1 MQVAAARVKLLDRY
15 IASVV
20 ISGTAVAL
28 LVIMGLNVFFE
39 VIRQVDEVGEG
50 SYTLAMMLQ
59 YVALTQP
66 RSLYDLFPTA
76 ALLGGLTGLGALSVN
91 SELVAMR
98 ACGFRIWR
106 IVRSVVQAG
115 LLMLVVVVTIGE
127 FIAPTAEQ
135 YAQQLRAVALD
146 KRIDFMGTF
155 GLWVRDDSR
164 YIFAKRVIAED
175 SLADLSVFE
184 FDDER
189 RLVKSTHVN
198 TARYKD
204 GEWILRDVSQ
214 SIIAEDRVT
223 TRHEEKI
230 AWPSLLTPELIGI
243 VVLKP
248 DNMSV
253 PDIKQF
259 ISYLEEN
266 GLDSTQYRYAYWKRF
281 VTPLSALVL
290 LFIAVPFVFGSLRSV
305 GNAQRIFV
313 GVLAGF
319 GFYMV
324 SQVSGQMGVVY
335 GLNPLAA
342 SLVPTLLVLML
353 GLYALRRL

>member
-1 MQVAAARVKLLDRY
+1 MKLLDRY
-15 IASVV
+15 IAGVV

-39 VIRQVDEVGEG
+39 VIRQIDDVGEG
-50 SYTLAMMLQ
+50 TFTLVTMLQ
-59 YVALTQP
+59 YVALTLP
-66 RSLYDLFPTA
+66 RSLYELFPTA

-98 ACGFRIWR
+98 ACGFKIWR
-106 IVRSVVQAG
+106 IVRSVMQAG
-115 LLMLVVVVTIGE
+115 LLMMVVVVAIGE

-135 YAQQLRAVALD
+135 FAQQMRAFALD

-155 GLWVRDDSR
+155 GLWVRDESR
-164 YIFAKRVIAED
+164 YIFAKKVISED

-184 FDDER
+184 FDDKR

-204 GEWILRDVSQ
+204 GEWVLQDVRQ
-214 SIIAEDRVT
+214 SIISEDQVT
-223 TRHEEKI
+223 TRNEERL

-248 DNMSV
+248 DNMSI
-253 PDIKQF
+253 PDIQQF
-259 ISYLEEN
+259 IGYLEEN
-266 GLDSTQYRYAYWKRF
+266 GLDSQQYRYAYWKRF
-281 VTPLSALVL
+281 MTPLSALVL
-290 LFIAVPFVFGSLRSV
+290 LFIAVPFVFGSQRST

-319 GFYMV
+319 GFYML
-324 SQVSGQMGVVY
+324 SQVSGQIGMVY
-335 GLNPLAA
+335 GINPLVA
-342 SLVPTLLVLML
+342 SLTPTLVVLLL
-353 GLYALRRL
+353 GLNALRRL